1 MTFLNKILLIL
12 VLLVS
17 GFNIGSAKSLS
28 VSILAKNNISSADII
43 VERGLYTLTIKG
55 INYSFKKGD
64 VIHVSKGLF
73 VSIGDSIKFKTNQ
86 IFLKGNDYVNHF
98 SIRFKGGV
106 SKYDDDLR
114 IVNSPEVIKFINN
127 VDLDH
132 YVAGVVEGE
141 AGYNLPLEYYK
152 LQAILCRTYALK
164 NITRHAKEGFDLC
177 DEVHCQ
183 VYHKK
188 CTKNDI
194 IQGTSATSG
203 LIVVDNDLNL
213 INTTFHSNC
222 GGQTCNSEDVWLTKL
237 DYLRSVKDS
246 FCTKQRHARWQ
257 NSVSVGKFNSIFFKN
272 GQLDSLELESVYKF
286 CQDTLRYPHKNLIFS
301 KLTKIRSDFGL
312 NSTYFSIEKQGD
324 SIVFYGKGFGHGVGL
339 CQEGG
344 ITMTQL
350 GYSYVDVLKY
360 YYSSIYIVNQQALL
374 FFKED

>member
-1 MTFLNKILLIL
+1 MTFLNKILFLL
-12 VLLVS
+12 CLLVF
-17 GFNIGSAKSLS
+17 GFKIGNAKTLS
-28 VSILAKNNISSADII
+28 VSILAKNKISSADIV
-43 VERGLYTLTIKG
+43 VERGVYTLTFKG
-55 INYSFKKGD
+55 ENYSFKKGD
-64 VIHVSKGLF
+64 KLHVTKGLLIN
-73 VSIGDSIKFKTNQ
+73 IGDSVKFNTDQ
-86 IFLKGNDYVNHF
+86 LFLKGNDYVNHF
-98 SIRFKGGV
+98 SIRFGG
-106 SKYDDDLR
+106 SKYKYDDDLR
-114 IVNSPEVIKFINN
+114 LINDPAVIKFVND

-152 LQAILCRTYALK
+152 LQAILCRTYGLK
-164 NITRHAKEGFDLC
+164 NISRHTKEGFNLC

-203 LIVVDNDLNL
+203 LVVVDDDLNL

-222 GGQTCNSEDVWLTKL
+222 GGQTCNSEDVWISKL

-246 FCTKQRHARWQ
+246 FCTSQPHARWKK
-257 NSVSVGKFNSIFFKN
+257 SISIEKFDSIFLKN
-272 GQLDSLELESVYKF
+272 GQLDSLELKSVYKF
-286 CQDTLRYPHKNLIFS
+286 CQDTLRYPYKKLIFS
-301 KLTKIRSDFGL
+301 KLTKMRSDFGL
-312 NSTYFSIEKQGD
+312 NSTYFSMEKEED
-324 SIVFYGKGFGHGVGL
+324 KIVFYGRGFGHGVGL

-344 ITMTQL
+344 ITMTRL

-360 YYSSIYIVNQQALL
+360 YYSSIHIVNQQALL